1 MLPRLLTVLA
11 LGVTASLLP
20 LVAPAPVTLPAATA
34 GCVPARTWKPR
45 AQPRFGVSLSTSPGV
60 DLGDDLRVEQR
71 RFGTRVPVL
80 RTWDN
85 GVPDPATVRNR
96 AEWFGR
102 RWLVTSLKIA
112 PQDVLSGAYDARLR
126 AYFRALPR
134 RAPIFWSYFHEPED
148 DVAAGSFT
156 AAQYRD
162 AFRHVADIAA
172 AQCRRTLYPTVILMG
187 WTVDPASKLDWSDY
201 YPGSSYVSVLGWDP
215 YNGAEGYA
223 ASYRSPRDVAGAVVR
238 VSRNAGKPFGI
249 AETGSV
255 RIAGDTDG
263 TGRAAWLRELA
274 RYLRRRNATFV
285 TYFQSTNKGDFEL
298 RDRPS
303 VRAWRSAMD

>member
-1 MLPRLLTVLA
+1 VLPRLVTVLT
-11 LGVTASLLP
+11 LVITASLLP
-20 LVAPAPVTLPAATA
+20 LVAPAPLSLPTATA
-34 GCVPARTWKPR
+34 GCSQARKWKPR
-45 AQPRFGVSLSTSPGV
+45 AQPRFGVSLSTSPVV

-85 GVPDPATVRNR
+85 GVPDTATVRNR
-96 AEWFGR
+96 GEWFGR
-102 RWLVTSLKIA
+102 RWLVTSLKLA

-148 DVAAGSFT
+148 DIAGGSFT

-162 AFRHVADIAA
+162 AFRHVAGIAA
-172 AQCRRTLYPTVILMG
+172 AQCRRNLYPTLILMG
-187 WTVDPASKLDWSDY
+187 WTADPGSHRSWRDY
-201 YPGSSYVSVLGWDP
+201 YPGRRYVSVLGWDP

-223 ASYRSPRDVAGAVVR
+223 ASYRTPRDIAGAVIR
-238 VSRNAGKPFGI
+238 VSHHAGKPFGI

-255 RIAGDTDG
+255 RIAGDADG
-263 TGRAAWLRELA
+263 AGRAAWLRGLA
-274 RYLRRRNATFV
+274 RYLRRKNAAFV

-298 RDRPS
+298 RDRAG